1 MRTRNKTRKQRSRN
15 RKTKRTYR
23 HKMRRIQRGG
33 WGMRVPEPKQKQNIS
48 MMHGGWGGQEMI
60 PI

>member
-33 WGMRVPEPKQKQNIS
+33 
-48 MMHGGWGGQEMI
+48 
-60 PI
+60 